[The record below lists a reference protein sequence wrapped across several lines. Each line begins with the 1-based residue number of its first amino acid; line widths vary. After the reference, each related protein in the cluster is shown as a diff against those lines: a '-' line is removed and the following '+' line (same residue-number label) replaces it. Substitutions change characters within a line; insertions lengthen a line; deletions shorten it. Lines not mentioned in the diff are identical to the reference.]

1 MTSGPKRIATA
12 IQKGGTGKTTTGIN
26 LGAAFAE
33 KGSEVLLVDLDPQ
46 AGLTEGVGLDEIP
59 DEEPHIGDFLTQSSR
74 ASQLDAYDYLVHH
87 RDPFD
92 VVPASNDMDT
102 LSEDLGQ
109 QRLWHNRLD
118 NLLGEL
124 EEEGGYD
131 WVVVDSPPQL
141 NRVSDS
147 AIIAAKNVV
156 IPLRL
161 QEPSL
166 KGFETMVEKQLR
178 PINDEFSQIGLSVS
192 IAAIV
197 PNYVTNDGERDRILD
212 SLRENFEEELVDED
226 FEIRKRIDI
235 GRAWRDGQTLFE
247 YKPDSDM
254 NDRYLELAEFVDSR
268 VQPQEKDAEE
278 ATGAV

>member
-1 MTSGPKRIATA
+1 MSKRIATA
-12 IQKGGTGKTTTGIN
+12 IQKGGTGKTTTAIN

-33 KGSEVLLVDLDPQ
+33 RGEDVLLVDLDPQ
-46 AGLTEGVGLDEIP
+46 AGLTEGVGLSELPED
-59 DEEPHIGDFLTQSSR
+59 EPHIGDFLVESSR
-74 ASQLDAYDYLVHH
+74 VADLDAYDHLV
-87 RDPFD
+87 REREPFD

-109 QRLWHNRLD
+109 ERLWHNRLD
-118 NLLGEL
+118 DLLTEFTERGE
-124 EEEGGYD
+124 YD
-131 WVVVDSPPQL
+131 WILVDSPPQL

-147 AIIAAKNVV
+147 AIIATRNVV

-178 PINDEFSQIGLSVS
+178 PINEEFSEIGLSVE

-197 PNYVTNDGERDRILD
+197 PNYVTDDGERDRILT
-212 SLRENFEEELVDED
+212 SLRENFADELVDED

-247 YKPDSDM
+247 YKPGSDM
-254 NDRYLELAEFVDSR
+254 TDRYLELAEFVDER
-268 VQPQEKDAEE
+268 VEPHGQKEE
-278 ATGAV
+278 AAGVV

>member
-1 MTSGPKRIATA
+1 
-12 IQKGGTGKTTTGIN
+12 
-26 LGAAFAE
+26 
-33 KGSEVLLVDLDPQ
+33 LDP
-46 AGLTEGVGLDEIP
+46 
-59 DEEPHIGDFLTQSSR
+59 
-74 ASQLDAYDYLVHH
+74 YDYLVHE
-87 RDPFD
+87 RGPFD

-109 QRLWHNRLD
+109 ERLWHNRLD
-118 NLLGEL
+118 NLLEEL
-124 EEEGGYD
+124 EEKGGYD

-147 AIIAAKNVV
+147 AIIATRNVV

-178 PINDEFSQIGLSVS
+178 PINEEFSQIGLSVD

-197 PNYVTNDGERDRILD
+197 PNYVTDDGERDRILN
-212 SLRENFEEELVDED
+212 SLRENFEDELVDEE

-235 GRAWRDGQTLFE
+235 GRAWRDGETLFE
-247 YKPDSDM
+247 YKPESDM
-254 NDRYLELAEFVDSR
+254 NERYLELAEFVD
-268 VQPQEKDAEE
+268 EKVEPYGEKEAAEV
-278 ATGAV
+278 A